1 MRILYLIPSLDG
13 SGGAEQAVAA
23 LAGPLTERGV
33 FLEVVTLAPGPA
45 AAGDAES
52 GSDLADQVRAGGAEV
67 SSLPAPRSGWGSRVQ
82 MANSVR
88 ALVARRRPD
97 LVHTTLF
104 DADLVGRLGS
114 RAARTPVV
122 SSLVNVAYGP
132 EQRANPALVAWK
144 LEAARWADRL
154 SALGVRRFHA
164 LSPHVAEV
172 MGPRLGIPAARIDVI
187 PRGRDAA
194 ALGQPTAARRARVRT
209 ALGVGPDEQL
219 VVAAARHEF
228 QKGLDVLVRAWP
240 AIRRAHP
247 QARLA
252 IAGRRGNES
261 ARLEALAAAQVPE
274 ADLTWLGRRDDVG
287 DLLVAAD
294 VFVVPSRWEG
304 FGSILVEAMALGATV
319 VATDVGPIPWVV
331 GPGWARLVAP
341 DDPEGLARGVIEA
354 LEQDPAAR
362 DRRASRGRQRF
373 AQTFGLDVVADA
385 TVEFYRRALAERG
398 G

>member
-23 LAGPLTERGV
+23 LVGPLTERGV
-33 FLEVVTLAPGPA
+33 QLEVVTLAPGPA
-45 AAGDAES
+45 AAGDAAP

-67 SSLPAPRSGWGSRVQ
+67 SSLPRTREGRGGRVQ
-82 MANSVR
+82 LANSVR

-104 DADLVGRLGS
+104 EADLVGRLGS
-114 RAARTPVV
+114 RAAGTPVV

-187 PRGRDAA
+187 PRGRDAN
-194 ALGQPTAARRARVRT
+194 ALGEPTPERRVRVRA
-209 ALGVGPDEQL
+209 ALGVGPDEEL

-240 AIRRAHP
+240 AIHRVHP
-247 QARLA
+247 DARLV

-261 ARLEALAAAQVPE
+261 PRLEALADSRGSEAAV
-274 ADLTWLGRRDDVG
+274 TWLGQRDDVG

-319 VATDVGPIPWVV
+319 VASDVGPIPWVV
-331 GPGWARLVAP
+331 GTGWARLVGP
-341 DDPEGLARGVIEA
+341 DDPEVLARGVIDA
-354 LEQDPAAR
+354 LDQEPAER
-362 DRRASRGRQRF
+362 DRRAGQGRRRF
-373 AQTFGLDVVADA
+373 AQMFSVDAVADA
-385 TVEFYRRALAERG
+385 TLEFYRRARR
-398 G
+398 